1 MERMQRKIRLDE
13 NTIRIVSKDLSPTSQ
28 PKEIGKITFRRH
40 KPRPRNFL
48 RRLLRLDLNTQKLR
62 DQSFKK
68 MNTDLKYEK
77 VNIEL
82 RRSKVL
88 ELLAKGH
95 SQTDIAKSLGVSPA
109 LISIDVQ
116 YIREQSKKRLET
128 HFQDQLPYEY
138 ARAMTGINATLKRV
152 SEMLEENKDPKIKI
166 ECMKLQMDL
175 WKSVMSMAT
184 DGGII
189 QRAIAEIKR
198 LESSS
203 SSKDIPTKSESE
215 EDKDND

>member
-1 MERMQRKIRLDE
+1 
-13 NTIRIVSKDLSPTSQ
+13 
-28 PKEIGKITFRRH
+28 
-40 KPRPRNFL
+40 
-48 RRLLRLDLNTQKLR
+48 
-62 DQSFKK
+62 

-77 VNIEL
+77 ANIEL

-95 SQTDIAKSLGVSPA
+95 SQTDIAKSLNVSPA

-116 YIREQSKKRLET
+116 YIREQSKKRLES
-128 HFQDQLPYEY
+128 HFQEQLPYEY
-138 ARAMTGINATLKRV
+138 ARAMTGINATLKRA
-152 SEMLEENKDPKIKI
+152 SEILEEIKDPKIKI

-198 LESSS
+198 LESQQTP
-203 SSKDIPTKSESE
+203 SKDIPTKSESE
-215 EDKDND
+215 EDNADTTEDAEIEAATEEEPETKEE

>member
-1 MERMQRKIRLDE
+1 
-13 NTIRIVSKDLSPTSQ
+13 
-28 PKEIGKITFRRH
+28 
-40 KPRPRNFL
+40 
-48 RRLLRLDLNTQKLR
+48 
-62 DQSFKK
+62 

-77 VNIEL
+77 ANIEL

-95 SQTDIAKSLGVSPA
+95 SQTDIAKSLNVSPA

-138 ARAMTGINATLKRV
+138 ARALTGINATLKRV

-198 LESSS
+198 LESQQTP
-203 SSKDIPTKSESE
+203 SKDISTKSEVVKNTASE
-215 EDKDND
+215 HEDDAGITEEAAEGEPPKEE

>member
-1 MERMQRKIRLDE
+1 
-13 NTIRIVSKDLSPTSQ
+13 
-28 PKEIGKITFRRH
+28 
-40 KPRPRNFL
+40 
-48 RRLLRLDLNTQKLR
+48 
-62 DQSFKK
+62 

-77 VNIEL
+77 ANIEL

-166 ECMKLQMDL
+166 ECMKLQMEL

-198 LESSS
+198 LESQQTP
-203 SSKDIPTKSESE
+203 SKDIPAKSESE
-215 EDKDND
+215 EDNTDTTEADAEASEDPPKEE

>member
-1 MERMQRKIRLDE
+1 
-13 NTIRIVSKDLSPTSQ
+13 
-28 PKEIGKITFRRH
+28 
-40 KPRPRNFL
+40 
-48 RRLLRLDLNTQKLR
+48 
-62 DQSFKK
+62 

-77 VNIEL
+77 ANIEL

-95 SQTDIAKSLGVSPA
+95 TQSDIAKSLNVSPA

-116 YIREQSKKRLET
+116 YIRDQSKKRLET

-138 ARAMTGINATLKRV
+138 ARALTGINATLKRV

-189 QRAIAEIKR
+189 QRAMAVIER
-198 LESSS
+198 LGSSTG
-203 SSKDIPTKSESE
+203 KDIPAKSEPE
-215 EDKDND
+215 EDAV